1 MTSTTIKATMG
12 QQCCLQL
19 SAHQQCCQAHSCH
32 AHQAMFFIF
41 SSSFFLPLPLVLL
54 FLIFLMFIAIAFVVV
69 AVAVNRIW
77 QHWQRYGGRGVLST
91 VVSGRSW
98 LARFYGHTT
107 LQNWSNLLRSTQ
119 LFYSGFGFGLGSAFK
134 SCHK

>member
-1 MTSTTIKATMG
+1 MLFAIVGSSTV
-12 QQCCLQL
+12 LP
-19 SAHQQCCQAHSCH
+19 SAFVPRPPSNVFH
-32 AHQAMFFIF
+32 FFIF
-41 SSSFFLPLPLVLL
+41 FFLPLPLVLL
-54 FLIFLMFIAIAFVVV
+54 FLIFLMFIAIAFVAVV
-69 AVAVNRIW
+69 AVARCQPHLATLAKVW
-77 QHWQRYGGRGVLST
+77 GEGGT

-119 LFYSGFGFGLGSAFK
+119 LYSGFGLGSAFK